1 MEQVTD
7 FYLPFIALFLI
18 AAIPYF
24 CGHFPRSLREEI
36 ENKEKALREEQ
47 YRNTHKENVRKKQIE
62 NLAEAE
68 KRNFLNKRK
77 ASLEALA
84 FTNYDLLDIACET
97 VNVRTLPRNM
107 KINLEILRDEDE
119 IITALTDISKS
130 FSSDYGNLLENRARI
145 KYDDI
150 NYGDKIVESKFIE
163 NIDKCI
169 GYGVNALAVRLGMN
183 LGVNDSIKSHLEI
196 NKTKKWKD

>member
-1 MEQVTD
+1 MEHVID
-7 FYLPFIALFLI
+7 FYLPLIAMFLI

-24 CGHFPRSLREEI
+24 CGLFPQSLFEEK
-36 ENKEKALREEQ
+36 ENKEKALREQ
-47 YRNTHKENVRKKQIE
+47 YNLNNHKNNERKKQVDK
-62 NLAEAE
+62 LAEEA
-68 KRNFLNKRK
+68 RRSFLNKRK

-84 FTNYDLLDIACET
+84 FTTYDLLDIACET
-97 VNVRTLPRNM
+97 VKISTLPRNV
-107 KINLEILRDEDE
+107 KANLDTLRNEEE

-130 FSSDYGNLLENRARI
+130 FSSDYRNSLENRARI
-145 KYDDI
+145 KYDGI

-169 GYGVNALAVRLGMN
+169 GYGVNALAVRLDIN
-183 LGVNDSIKSHLEI
+183 LEVNDSIKSHYEI